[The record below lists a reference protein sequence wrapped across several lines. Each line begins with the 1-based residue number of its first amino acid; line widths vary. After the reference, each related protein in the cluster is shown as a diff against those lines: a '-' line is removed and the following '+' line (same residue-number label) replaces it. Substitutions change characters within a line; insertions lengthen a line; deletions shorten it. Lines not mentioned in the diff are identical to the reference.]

1 MDVIDNDLI
10 RIDAMFR
17 DTHRDTDGAE
27 SVIHEYTLD
36 AVLDR
41 SSLSVLFIEA
51 QPRVLPW
58 VECPL
63 AARSADALVSRTSS
77 S

>member
-36 AVLDR
+36 DR